1 MIGDNGGF
9 VAWLRQGGCQTEL
22 RCGSPPARLH
32 VLAVHWGRPKT
43 EPPPSRFKWAL
54 PVCSS
59 IATLINSLI
68 AGERQCN
75 PGQMHATQS
84 RIHIRAKVKSTEG
97 QRKLTLL
104 ENQPMQ
110 LEQRSILTVML
121 GRRREMR
128 VMWCYARWGNLFAL
142 DFPLVQCYQLW
153 KHPVQ
158 LHSTAICPSNVNH
171 REWMG
176 IQNRTKHPSRGRAC
190 RGGLQAFWEAS
201 NRLVTQN

>member
-1 MIGDNGGF
+1 MIGHNGGF
-9 VAWLRQGGCQTEL
+9 VARMRQGGCQTEL
-22 RCGSPPARLH
+22 RCGPPPARLH

-43 EPPPSRFKWAL
+43 KPPPSRFKWAL

-68 AGERQCN
+68 ARERQCN
-75 PGQMHATQS
+75 PGQMLATQS
-84 RIHIRAKVKSTEG
+84 CIHITAEVKKYRGPKRVNPIRKSTNTIRAKKQWTIVFKH
-97 QRKLTLL
+97 
-104 ENQPMQ
+104 
-110 LEQRSILTVML
+110 SI
-121 GRRREMR
+121 EMK
-128 VMWCYARWGNLFAL
+128 VMWWYASWGNLFAL
-142 DFPLVQCYQLW
+142 DFPMVQCYQLW

-176 IQNRTKHPSRGRAC
+176 IQNRTKHPSRGRVC
-190 RGGLQAFWEAS
+190 KGGPQAFWEAS